1 MSCSS
6 CCCLPLKGGMVVSAT
21 SLAVITI
28 TNCSIITHFYLHEA
42 VQYIPWLR
50 DELLYWNPILTWS
63 FSLMTV
69 MVGMAALA
77 MSTGTGK
84 LPLSR
89 LYVSMLFLSGI
100 LWITYGIHFG
110 FKVRSFYAQL
120 LPGNYLIM
128 KSGQAEQHQTAK
140 MGAAMVAAAFTNP
153 LVESMAYPTACPR
166 TPPTPCLFQLGRAA
180 LPHRHHFLLR
190 PSSSSHHCSLR
201 RHSPHPVP
209 LQLTLYAISYA
220 NVVEAGGDGTEFCRA
235 EDIPWFYSLSP
246 TDQEKVRNGEMSDDS
261 EDDEEDR
268 NRYYHPN
275 MAVGQNADGT
285 SAMRRRPQ

>member
-110 FKVRSFYAQL
+110 FKVRSFYGQL

-153 LVESMAYPTACPR
+153 LVESMASDVLPYPIDIIFYCGPR
-166 TPPTPCLFQLGRAA
+166 LHLIIVPFGVIPLILCLFN
-180 LPHRHHFLLR
+180 LP
-190 PSSSSHHCSLR
+190 
-201 RHSPHPVP
+201 
-209 LQLTLYAISYA
+209 YAISYA

-235 EDIPWFYSLSP
+235 EDIPWFHSLSP